1 MYKKCQICC
10 HFFHFPNLLISAT
23 QLFKLLHKYR
33 PETKAEKKARLTK
46 AAERKAEGKEEAPG
60 KKPMFIKFGINHI
73 TNLIESKKAQ
83 LVVIAH
89 DVDPIEVIFLH

>member
-1 MYKKCQICC
+1 M
-10 HFFHFPNLLISAT
+10 LSAT

-33 PETKAEKKARLTK
+33 PETKAEKKQRLK
-46 AAERKAEGKEEAPG
+46 AAAQKKSDGDGMTTGRKPVT
-60 KKPMFIKFGINHI
+60 IKYGINHV

-89 DVDPIEVIFLH
+89 DVDPIEVSERVRLS